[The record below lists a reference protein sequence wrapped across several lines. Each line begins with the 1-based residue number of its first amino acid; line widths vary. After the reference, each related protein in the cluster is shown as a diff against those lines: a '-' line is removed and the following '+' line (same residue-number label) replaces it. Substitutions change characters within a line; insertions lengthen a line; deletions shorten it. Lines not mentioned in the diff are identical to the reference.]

1 MHPKTTRVKR
11 NSQVQTEAANDTPL
25 YAIFQNGEWF
35 FVDEEIF
42 ADMIDQVSPAAD
54 DDQDA
59 QQTYIDIN
67 EPL

>member
-1 MHPKTTRVKR
+1 MPS
-11 NSQVQTEAANDTPL
+11 NAMSFASDSQNPSAPQDTPL
-25 YAIFQNGEWF
+25 YAIFQDGEWF
-35 FVDEEIF
+35 FVDEEIWNDLIF
-42 ADMIDQVSPAAD
+42 RNDQ